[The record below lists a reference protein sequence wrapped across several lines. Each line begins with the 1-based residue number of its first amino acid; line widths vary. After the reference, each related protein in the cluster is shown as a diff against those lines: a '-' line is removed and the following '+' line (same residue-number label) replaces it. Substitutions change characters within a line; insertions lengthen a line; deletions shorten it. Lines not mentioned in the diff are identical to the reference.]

1 MLVEQAHDLISAH
14 TTDERT
20 LFLYASDAFQR
31 ILGINTQVGSACF
44 RVALPC
50 LGGIVSLFV
59 LLVLLILL
67 WWYVLRAAG
76 STNDQRPR
84 QEQITSKS
92 DKRAV

>member
-44 RVALPC
+44 RVALPRRYC
-50 LGGIVSLFV
+50 KSIRSSRVTTAVVVRLARGGQHQRSTTTA
-59 LLVLLILL
+59 
-67 WWYVLRAAG
+67 RA
-76 STNDQRPR
+76 NHVEIR
-84 QEQITSKS
+84 
-92 DKRAV
+92 